1 MHINTYIQIYIYCIL
16 YICVNLSMQY
26 VIDMQYLQNSPAVVT
41 VVSPSHWLM
50 LELLFI
56 SLQKL
61 SFLSLNS

>member
-1 MHINTYIQIYIYCIL
+1 
-16 YICVNLSMQY
+16 MQY